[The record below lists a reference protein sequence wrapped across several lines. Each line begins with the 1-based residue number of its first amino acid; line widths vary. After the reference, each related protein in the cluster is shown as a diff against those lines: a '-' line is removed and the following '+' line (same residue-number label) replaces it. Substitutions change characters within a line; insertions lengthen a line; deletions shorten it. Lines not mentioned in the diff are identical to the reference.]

1 MTIREFIEHVST
13 SASMEKLNTEETD
26 IKFILTNGVEID
38 PWDIQVV
45 NGKLTLSFE

>member
-1 MTIREFIEHVST
+1 MTIHEFIEHVST
-13 SASMEKLNTEETD
+13 TASMEGLDREKTD
-26 IKFILTNGVEID
+26 IKFILTNGVEIE

>member
-1 MTIREFIEHVST
+1 MTIQEFIEHVST
-13 SASMEKLNTEETD
+13 SASMEGLNMEETD